1 LWILD
6 IEQVAKLSKAD
17 NPDTTEQNS
26 SQTASDFSNSTETA
40 STSPLRP
47 SVTSTHASDSE
58 AEREQLNAN
67 LTKGRTSTADLP
79 TVKSADL
86 PPAKSADLL
95 QVNSA
100 PVKSGNLPTVK
111 SIDLPPV
118 KSSDLPTVKSADLPS
133 VKSADL
139 PTVKSADLPT
149 VKSADITPVK
159 SEELDGCHAA
169 AAADGDAAHRA
180 GSLPDGPHDA
190 REITRT
196 AEGVSLTPGVGVAV
210 RVGAQ
215 QLLELQ
221 GRCGGTLIKDTKT
234 VSTELDR
241 SFERETRRK
250 GEFDWVCKKK

>member
-1 LWILD
+1 MWILD
-6 IEQVAKLSKAD
+6 TKQVAKLSKAD

-47 SVTSTHASDSE
+47 SVTSTHAPDSE

-67 LTKGRTSTADLP
+67 LTKGRTSTADFP

-86 PPAKSADLL
+86 PHEKSADLPE
-95 QVNSA
+95 NSA
-100 PVKSGNLPTVK
+100 PVKSA
-111 SIDLPPV
+111 DLPP
-118 KSSDLPTVKSADLPS
+118 
-133 VKSADL
+133 
-139 PTVKSADLPT
+139 

-169 AAADGDAAHRA
+169 SSADGDAAHRA
-180 GSLPDGPHDA
+180 GSFPDGPHDA

-234 VSTELDR
+234 VSTELRQFFRTGD
-241 SFERETRRK
+241 
-250 GEFDWVCKKK
+250 KKAGGIWLGG

>member
-1 LWILD
+1 MWILD

-67 LTKGRTSTADLP
+67 LTKGRTSTAD
-79 TVKSADL
+79 VKSADL
-86 PPAKSADLL
+86 PPAKSADLPE
-95 QVNSA
+95 NSA
-100 PVKSGNLPTVK
+100 PVKSG
-111 SIDLPPV
+111 DLPA
-118 KSSDLPTVKSADLPS
+118 VKSADLP
-133 VKSADL
+133 
-139 PTVKSADLPT
+139 P

-169 AAADGDAAHRA
+169 SSADGDAAHRA
-180 GSLPDGPHDA
+180 GSFPDDA

-234 VSTELDR
+234 VSTELRLFFRTGDK
-241 SFERETRRK
+241 EA
-250 GEFDWVCKKK
+250 GGIWLGG